1 MSLAEGGGLARV
13 ATAADRSISASSRSV
28 AIHVP
33 PMSAASTTLLT
44 KSVCSGLAARAE
56 GCGRLPAATLA
67 ARCGALSVECI
78 EESEASDPGDSASD
92 PGSTLALAGGAV
104 GDTGNC
110 VLETT
115 EVGFVAPAAAAAAAF
130 AASSCRII
138 SANSAS
144 SIAGR
149 SLGEARE
156 A

>member
-1 MSLAEGGGLARV
+1 MSLGLARV

-33 PMSAASTTLLT
+33 PTYAVSRTLLT

-56 GCGRLPAATLA
+56 GCGRFPAAT
-67 ARCGALSVECI
+67 V
-78 EESEASDPGDSASD
+78 ASDPGDSASD

-115 EVGFVAPAAAAAAAF
+115 EGFVAPAAVF